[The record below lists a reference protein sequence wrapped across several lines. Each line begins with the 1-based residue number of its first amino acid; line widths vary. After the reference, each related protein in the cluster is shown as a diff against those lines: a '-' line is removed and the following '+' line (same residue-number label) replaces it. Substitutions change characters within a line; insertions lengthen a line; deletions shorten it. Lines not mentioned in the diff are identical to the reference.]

1 MLSWSSNKTG
11 IDVDLTV
18 VAGADAGVNSD
29 AARNSDALEIAIDHG
44 AALLRFATACAEED
58 DEALAT
64 ARTALVDDTDA
75 GFMVDAAAVAANF
88 EMMTRLADGTGSR
101 IPADRLE
108 RSAAAIGAMGVA
120 ELTSRR

>member
-1 MLSWSSNKTG
+1 MLRWSSNESG
-11 IDVDLTV
+11 VDVDLTT
-18 VAGADAGVNSD
+18 VADGTSGGRSGSD
-29 AARNSDALEIAIDHG
+29 LALDHG
-44 AALLRFATACAEED
+44 EALLRFATACAEED

-64 ARTALVDDTDA
+64 ARAALVDDTDA

-101 IPADRLE
+101 MPADRLE